1 MAADTEKQLLDLNQ
15 KLLDSIVAG
24 DWKTYAELCDPSI
37 TCFEPEALGQLVEG
51 LEFHKFYF
59 DLEGAPGK
67 RNTTLASPHVR
78 MLGNDAAIVSYIR
91 LIQKLDG
98 NGNPVTVSVEETRV
112 WQRMDGKW
120 KHVHFHRSAPS
131 KE

>member
-1 MAADTEKQLLDLNQ
+1 MTTTPNSQLLELTTQ
-15 KLLDSIVAG
+15 LLDSIG
-24 DWKTYAELCDPSI
+24 KKDWKSYAKLCDPSI

-78 MLGNDAAIVSYIR
+78 MLGSDAAVVSYIR

-112 WQRMDGKW
+112 WQRTDGNW

>member
-1 MAADTEKQLLDLNQ
+1 MLE
-15 KLLDSIVAG
+15 SIG
-24 DWKTYAELCDPSI
+24 NKDWKTYAKLCDDSL
-37 TCFEPEALGQLVEG
+37 TCFEPEALGQLVQG

-59 DLEGAPGK
+59 DLEGAPAK

-78 MLGNDAAIVSYIR
+78 MLGNDAAVVSYIR

-98 NGNPVTVSVEETRV
+98 SGNPVTVAVEETRV
-112 WQRMDGKW
+112 WQRLDGKW

-131 KE
+131 RE